1 MWWDESAADVRW
13 MLAGVGMFCLLALA
27 LLAAG
32 IVETKAASAPLDEHN
47 PCTLTVW
54 RMSGTIDRIE
64 ARNWP
69 TIEHQM
75 GGGVR
80 LKFTTE
86 DGTEEIGGMLA
97 YHIRP
102 KGATER

>member
-1 MWWDESAADVRW
+1 MWWDDLTPWLRGALTAS
-13 MLAGVGMFCLLALA
+13 GLLLVSIAMVALA
-27 LLAAG
+27 SL
-32 IVETKAASAPLDEHN
+32 VETQAAPAPMDEN
-47 PCTLTVW
+47 TPCTLTVW

-64 ARNWP
+64 SRNWP

-86 DGTEEIGGMLA
+86 QGIEEIGGMIA

-102 KGATER
+102 KGQP